1 MVYYSAQ
8 KRYSLKQLFMIRDN
22 KSTDGFILRKRV
34 KSNGTDPRQR
44 NLSSVNVPSRF
55 LDSSAQNARPLRQPN
70 SADLHSP
77 SGLNLVSSSQQ
88 LVASKL
94 NREKIGIDLNLD
106 DDPPKKKFGGFF
118 KKGRKKQESRKD
130 RNNRLR
136 KKWSRKKKIIVAI
149 IAILIVAILGVGGY
163 FIYKFLYAGNQI
175 FSGNV
180 ISAIFDEA
188 QPLQEDENGRSN
200 ILLFGTSEDDADHP
214 GANLTDSI
222 MVVSINQ
229 TTNEAY
235 IVSIPRDLHV
245 KYGQSCDSGT
255 EGKINVIYSC
265 NQDLG
270 EEAAAAALSDK
281 VGEVLG
287 LDIQYAVHVNYT
299 VLKEAVDAVGGITV
313 TIESDDSRGILD
325 RNFDWMCNYTCYY
338 VKYENGPATLDGI
351 HALALARARGDSSP
365 TYGLSRSNPDRE
377 DNQRK
382 ILIAL
387 KDKAV
392 SAGVLANPVAVNNLL
407 TTLGNNLRT
416 NFAADEIKTLIQLG
430 QDVATENITSFS
442 LEDSD
447 NPLATANC
455 FSGDICPNAG
465 NYDYSDIQAAVYK
478 LSTTDAASK
487 EGATIDVFN
496 ASGTTGLAQ
505 TQADELTAK
514 NLTVGTVDTVAT
526 SLGTEP
532 IMLYDLSGGT
542 KPATLQK
549 LKDLLGVEVTSTTLP
564 SGVTSTANFVVIV
577 GKQD

>member
-8 KRYSLKQLFMIRDN
+8 KRYSLKQLFMNRDN
-22 KSTDGFILRKRV
+22 NNTDGFILRRRA
-34 KSNGTDPRQR
+34 KSSSADPRQR
-44 NLSSVNVPSRF
+44 NLSGVNVPSRF
-55 LDSSAQNARPLRQPN
+55 LDNSVQSAQAVRRPSSVGLQ
-70 SADLHSP
+70 SP
-77 SGLNLVSSSQQ
+77 SSSSLVSNPQQ
-88 LVASKL
+88 FVAPQA

-106 DDPPKKKFGGFF
+106 DDQPKKKSGGFF
-118 KKGRKKQESRKD
+118 KKNGKKPESRKD

-136 KKWSRKKKIIVAI
+136 KKWSRKKKIIVTI
-149 IAILIVAILGVGGY
+149 ITTLIVAILGVGGY

-200 ILLFGTSEDDADHP
+200 IVLFGTSEDDADHP

-229 TTNEAY
+229 TTNNAY

-265 NQDLG
+265 NQDFG
-270 EEAAAAALSDK
+270 EEAAAAALGDK

-338 VKYENGPATLDGI
+338 VKYENGPVTLDGV
-351 HALALARARGDSSP
+351 HALALARARGDTSP

-416 NFAADEIKTLIQLG
+416 NFAADEIKTLIKLG
-430 QDVATENITSFS
+430 QNVATENITSFS

-447 NPLATANC
+447 NPLATADC
-455 FSGDICPNAG
+455 YSGDICPNAG
-465 NYDYSDIQAAVYK
+465 NFDYSDIQAAIYK

-496 ASGTTGLAQ
+496 ASGTTGVAQ
-505 TQADELTAK
+505 TQADEITAK
-514 NLTVGTVDTVAT
+514 NLTVGTVDTIST
-526 SLGTEP
+526 SYGTEP

-542 KPATLQK
+542 MPATLQK
-549 LKDLLGVEVTSTTLP
+549 LKDLLGVEVTATTLP
-564 SGVTSTANFVVIV
+564 SGITSTANFVVIV
-577 GKQD
+577 GK